1 LVPRLKRA
9 NATCRVAQLLRQQ
22 QHALLLLKQ
31 ISTRE
36 NAKTRKPGAL
46 ESRSHSAGH
55 QFKLPLDV
63 ESLVDCALQ
72 RSPLLLS
79 VAENGSLGRLGPLVR
94 VLAREASLSLGIEDA
109 GSTAESATETAQKT
123 FHARLD
129 STATWTSIL
138 NVRTNLT
145 IAMSMPSKG
154 VASIASTK
162 TG

>member
-1 LVPRLKRA
+1 MVRRLKHA

-22 QHALLLLKQ
+22 QRALLLLKQ

-46 ESRSHSAGH
+46 ELRSHSVGH
-55 QFKLPLDV
+55 LFKLPLDV

-72 RSPLLLS
+72 RSLLLLS
-79 VAENGSLGRLGPLVR
+79 VVENGSLGRPGLHVR
-94 VLAREASLSLGIEDA
+94 VLAREASLSLEIEDA
-109 GSTAESATETAQKT
+109 GSTVESATEKAQKP

-129 STATWTSIL
+129 SIATWTSIL

-145 IAMSMPSKG
+145 IVTSMPSKD